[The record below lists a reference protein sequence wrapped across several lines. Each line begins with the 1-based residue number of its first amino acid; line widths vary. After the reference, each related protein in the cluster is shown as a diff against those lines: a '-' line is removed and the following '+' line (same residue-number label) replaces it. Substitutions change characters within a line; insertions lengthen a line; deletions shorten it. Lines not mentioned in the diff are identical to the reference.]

1 MKIQECLSRIQQ
13 EISTAVARVDAAECE
28 RLTDAIENAD
38 RIFVAGL
45 GRSGLMTKAFAMRL
59 VHLGFRVHVVGETTT
74 PNITEKDLLI
84 IGSGSGETGS
94 LITIAA
100 RAAALNV
107 ETAVLTINPGST
119 VAQRASIVVRIP
131 ATTAKTTHSSDIP
144 SIQPRGSLF
153 EQSLLLVFEAVVLYL
168 MERRGMKLEDV
179 FTLHANLE

>member
-1 MKIQECLSRIQQ
+1 MRIEESFSRIQQ
-13 EISTAVARVDAAECE
+13 EISTALARVDATECE
-28 RLTDAIENAD
+28 RLADAIDKAD

-45 GRSGLMTKAFAMRL
+45 GRSGLMMKAFAMRL
-59 VHLGFRVHVVGETTT
+59 VHLGYRVHVVGETTT
-74 PNITEKDLLI
+74 PNITDGDLLI

-94 LITIAA
+94 LITIAS

-107 ETAVLTINPGST
+107 ETAVLTINPRST

-131 ATTAKTTHSSDIP
+131 ATTAKATYSSDIT

-153 EQSLLLVFEAVVLYL
+153 EQSLLLVLEAVVLRL

>member
-1 MKIQECLSRIQQ
+1 MRIQESFSRIQQ
-13 EISTAVARVDAAECE
+13 EISIALAQVDDTECE
-28 RLTDAIENAD
+28 RLAGAIEKAD
-38 RIFVAGL
+38 RIFVAGI

-59 VHLGFRVHVVGETTT
+59 MHLGYTVHVVGETTT
-74 PNITEKDLLI
+74 PNITGEDLLI

-107 ETAVLTINPGST
+107 DTAVLTINPGST

-131 ATTAKTTHSSDIP
+131 ATTAKATCSSDIT

-153 EQSLLLVFEAVVLYL
+153 EQSLLLVFEAIVLCL
-168 MERRGMKLEDV
+168 MERRRIEIEDV